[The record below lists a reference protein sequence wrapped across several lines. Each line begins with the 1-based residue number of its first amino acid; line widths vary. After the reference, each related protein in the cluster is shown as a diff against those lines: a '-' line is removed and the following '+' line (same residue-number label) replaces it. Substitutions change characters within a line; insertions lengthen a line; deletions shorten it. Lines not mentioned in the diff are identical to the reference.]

1 MGSVSGTAYL
11 TGFYWTDIEVAVE
24 ETLRLEEEGLID
36 HVANLEEDN
45 VYIWQGYLDTIVYS
59 GGTSRYIY
67 FPFTGFI
74 CVLLLGEGQRMKEFY
89 EHFISSDRIELKND
103 VAAEHGLPT
112 DDAAAGGPCEE
123 LNPPFY
129 VNNCHY
135 SGARHILN
143 KVCRYVY
150 IVYSG
155 QLSAMDF
162 VLFLLELET
171 NLSEV

>member
-1 MGSVSGTAYL
+1 
-11 TGFYWTDIEVAVE
+11 
-24 ETLRLEEEGLID
+24 
-36 HVANLEEDN
+36 
-45 VYIWQGYLDTIVYS
+45 
-59 GGTSRYIY
+59 
-67 FPFTGFI
+67 
-74 CVLLLGEGQRMKEFY
+74 MKEFY

-150 IVYSG
+150 NG
-155 QLSAMDF
+155 QLWILYCSYWSWKRTLAKFED
-162 VLFLLELET
+162 
-171 NLSEV
+171 SQS

>member
-1 MGSVSGTAYL
+1 
-11 TGFYWTDIEVAVE
+11 
-24 ETLRLEEEGLID
+24 
-36 HVANLEEDN
+36 
-45 VYIWQGYLDTIVYS
+45 
-59 GGTSRYIY
+59 
-67 FPFTGFI
+67 
-74 CVLLLGEGQRMKEFY
+74 MKEFY
-89 EHFISSDRIELKND
+89 EHFMSSDRIELKND

-171 NLSEV
+171 NLCEDSQS